1 MKEIKIERSITNG
14 QIDSLAR
21 YLQELAAYPLL
32 NGTEEMVLT
41 QKIRAGDEEALQKL
55 VNCNLRFVVSVAKK
69 YEVFGMPLAD
79 LIAEG
84 NIGLLKAA
92 ERFDETR
99 GFKFISY
106 AVWWIRQAM
115 LQSIGMHQRTI
126 RLPLNQLKGIN
137 DLSRSTDLLEQQLE
151 RTPNL
156 EELSAFTKLPAAVV
170 SSYSSSSGHTCSLDR
185 AIEDGDRGSFKG
197 SMMDTACIWPDAAL
211 EQEALRVDIELM
223 MKGLSLQEQDVIRL
237 AYGLGELMAL
247 GNEAIA
253 HRLGISDETVCR
265 IKRKALTRMREMAQI
280 KIMREYL

>member
-1 MKEIKIERSITNG
+1 MKEIKIERSITNRK
-14 QIDSLAR
+14 IDSLAR

-32 NGTEEMVLT
+32 NGTEETALT
-41 QKIRAGDEEALQKL
+41 KKIRAGDEEALQKL

-69 YEVFGMPLAD
+69 YEVSGMPLAD

-92 ERFDETR
+92 QRFDETR

-115 LQSIGMHQRTI
+115 LQSIGMHQRSI
-126 RLPLNQLKGIN
+126 RLPLNQLKGIS
-137 DLSRSTDLLEQQLE
+137 DLSRSADLLEQQLE
-151 RTPNL
+151 RTPSL
-156 EELSAFTKLPAAVV
+156 EELSAFTQLPAAVV
-170 SSYSSSSGHTCSLDR
+170 SSYSSSLGHICSLDK
-185 AIEDGDRGSFKG
+185 AIEDGDQDSFKG
-197 SMMDTACIWPDAAL
+197 SMMDAECIWPDAAL
-211 EQEALRVDIELM
+211 EQEALRVNIELM

-253 HRLGISDETVCR
+253 QRLGISDETVCR
-265 IKRKALTRMREMAQI
+265 TKRKALNRMREMAQI